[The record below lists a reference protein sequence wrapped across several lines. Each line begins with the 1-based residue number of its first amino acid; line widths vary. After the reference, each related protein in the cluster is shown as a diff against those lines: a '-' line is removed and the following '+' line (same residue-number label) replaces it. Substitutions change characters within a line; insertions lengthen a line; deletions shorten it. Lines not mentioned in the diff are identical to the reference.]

1 MRYINLTEL
10 LAKREN
16 WGNSAELWKNKQL
29 KEDFR
34 DYFHNKCWYTEV
46 LLIGQDA
53 PIDHFRPKAAVKQ
66 FEEYNYNRSL
76 STSGYYWLKNDP
88 RNYRVC
94 CVYAN
99 RKTGQGGKG
108 NFFPLSPESPFLTE
122 HGEECEIPLL
132 LDPGN
137 QEDATLITF
146 MGNQVIAASVKDLDK
161 MRVKVTEVIYNM
173 VDPYIKAERGKIWEN
188 VAKILEE
195 YESGDIS
202 RSVCIRQLKDSVSRE
217 APFSACAIACVNSL
231 ASDEIKQEL
240 DLTI

>member
-1 MRYINLTEL
+1 MRYIDLRIL
-10 LAKREN
+10 LRKCRN
-16 WGNSAELWKNKQL
+16 WGKKAELWKNDQL
-29 KEDFR
+29 KKDFR

-46 LLIGQDA
+46 PLIGQDA
-53 PIDHFRPKAAVKQ
+53 PIDHFRPKAAVEQ
-66 FEEYNYNRSL
+66 FEKYNYNRPL
-76 STSGYYWLKNDP
+76 SECGYYWLKSDP
-88 RNYRVC
+88 SNYRAC

-108 NFFPLSPESPFLTE
+108 CFFPLSDESPFLTE
-122 HGEECEIPLL
+122 HGGEDEIPLL
-132 LDPGN
+132 LDPCIR
-137 QEDATLITF
+137 EDVILISF
-146 MGNQVIAASVKDLDK
+146 IGNQVVASSINDLDK

-188 VAKILEE
+188 VEKILEE

-202 RSVCIRQLKDSVSRE
+202 RSVCLRQLRDAISRR

-240 DLTI
+240 NLTL